1 MKRVALLLILA
12 LPLVPAPS
20 RYDSLPTERKLDL
33 IEQGKVPPGTQ
44 LVFAERELNTF
55 VVRKAKELIPTGLR
69 EPKVSLSDGAVIGTA
84 YVDFVKMRHAQG
96 EDLNWLVAKLLTGE
110 HPVFVKGRVTSAN
123 GSARVDLEN
132 VDIGGNSIKGRALDL
147 MVRAFVSPLYPQA
160 KVGTDFELGYN
171 VDRIEVKQGLARV
184 VMSRTTGSF

>member
-33 IEQGKVPPGTQ
+33 IEQGRVPPGTQ

-55 VVRKAKELIPTGLR
+55 VVRKAKELIPAGLR
-69 EPKVSLSDGAVIGTA
+69 EPKVSLSDGTVIGTA

-184 VMSRTTGSF
+184 VMSQTQGSF

>member
-55 VVRKAKELIPTGLR
+55 VVRKAKELIPMGLR

>member
-33 IEQGKVPPGTQ
+33 IEQGRVPPGTQ

-184 VMSRTTGSF
+184 VMSRTQGSF